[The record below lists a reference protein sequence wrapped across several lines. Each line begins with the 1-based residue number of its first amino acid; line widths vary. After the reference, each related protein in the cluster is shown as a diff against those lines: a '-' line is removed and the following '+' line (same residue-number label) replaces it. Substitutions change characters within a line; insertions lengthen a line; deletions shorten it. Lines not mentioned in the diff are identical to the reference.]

1 MTLLASLVLS
11 DARTLF
17 SLVSQSE
24 LVTLKGLAALCV
36 APESFIIL
44 AETFPLILTF
54 LYSFLHVTPFILPL
68 ITPKILP

>member
-17 SLVSQSE
+17 FPSVSQSE

-36 APESFIIL
+36 APGSFITL
-44 AETFPLILTF
+44 AERFPLILTF
-54 LYSFLHVTPFILPL
+54 LYSFTTLPL
-68 ITPKILP
+68 LFFP